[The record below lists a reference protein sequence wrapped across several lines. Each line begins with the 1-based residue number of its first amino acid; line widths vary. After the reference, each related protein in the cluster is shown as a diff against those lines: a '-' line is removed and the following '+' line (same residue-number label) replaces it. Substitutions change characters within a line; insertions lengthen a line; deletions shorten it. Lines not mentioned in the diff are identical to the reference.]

1 MPRSSPGVRRIVAI
15 LNFFAEHPHESFTL
29 SDLVRALKLSRAT
42 CHGLLTGLVE
52 AGYLYRTS
60 DRGYLLGP
68 ALVAIGEVAKAH
80 YSPLKAAQPEMRRL
94 ADEYDIVC
102 SASFREGREVVVR
115 ERASA
120 VSHLGYSVPRGW
132 RAPLLP
138 QFAGAFFVWSA
149 PDEVSG
155 WLDDLNPAASAS
167 QRTALAT
174 SIAMIRRYGFFCS
187 QRNAGVARSVDAQST
202 EWLFQSTYEEAP
214 LQPIFEINE
223 DATYELSWVMA
234 PVLDSSRH
242 TAFVIGI
249 QGFTGPFTGA
259 RILSIGQRVREACDR
274 ITSFIGQVPRR
285 MAAVT
290 T

>member
-68 ALVAIGEVAKAH
+68 ALVSIGEVAKAH
-80 YSPLKAAQPEMRRL
+80 YSPLKAAQPEMRIL
-94 ADEYDIVC
+94 ADEFDIVC

-138 QFAGAFFVWSA
+138 QFAGVFFVWSA
-149 PDEVSG
+149 PEEVRA
-155 WLDDLNPAASAS
+155 WLDDLNPAPSAS
-167 QRTALAT
+167 QRAALEK
-174 SIAMIRRYGFFCS
+174 SITLIRRYGFFCA
-187 QRNAGVARSVDAQST
+187 QRSARTVDLQST
-202 EWLFQSTYEEAP
+202 EWVFKSAYEEAP

-223 DATYELSWVMA
+223 EELYELSWVMA
-234 PVLDSSRH
+234 PVLDTSRN
-242 TAFVIGI
+242 TAFVIGV
-249 QGFTGPFTGA
+249 QGFTGQFTGA
-259 RILSIGQRVREACDR
+259 KILSIGQRVREACER
-274 ITSFIGQVPRR
+274 ITTFIGRGPPKRAE
-285 MAAVT
+285 AAG
-290 T
+290 

>member
-68 ALVAIGEVAKAH
+68 ALVSIGEVAKAH
-80 YSPLKAAQPEMRRL
+80 YSPLKAAQPEMRIL
-94 ADEYDIVC
+94 ADEFDIVC
-102 SASFREGREVVVR
+102 SASFREGSEVVVR

-138 QFAGAFFVWSA
+138 QFAGVFFVWSA
-149 PDEVSG
+149 QEEIEA
-155 WLDDLNPAASAS
+155 WLDGLSPAPSSS
-167 QRTALAT
+167 QREALLT
-174 SIAMIRRYGFFCS
+174 SVRMIRRYGFFAA
-187 QRNAGVARSVDAQST
+187 QRSSTAVNLQSI
-202 EWLFQSTYEEAP
+202 EWFFKSAYEEAP
-214 LQPIFEINE
+214 LLPIFEIDE
-223 DATYELSWVMA
+223 QTSYELSWVMA
-234 PVLDSSRH
+234 PVLDANRN
-242 TAFVIGI
+242 TVFVIGV
-249 QGFTGPFTGA
+249 QGFSGQFTGA
-259 RILSIGQRVREACDR
+259 KILSIGQRIHEACER
-274 ITSFIGQVPRR
+274 VTTFIGRGPTKRSD
-285 MAAVT
+285 
-290 T
+290 

>member
-68 ALVAIGEVAKAH
+68 ALVSIGEVAKAH
-80 YSPLKAAQPEMRRL
+80 YSPLKAAQPEMRML

-120 VSHLGYSVPRGW
+120 VSHLGFSVPRGW

-149 PDEVSG
+149 PDEVKG
-155 WLDDLNPAASAS
+155 WLDDLKPAPSAS
-167 QRTALAT
+167 QREALAT
-174 SIAMIRRYGFFCS
+174 SIMLIRRYGFFCA
-187 QRNAGVARSVDAQST
+187 QRSARTVDLQST
-202 EWLFQSTYEEAP
+202 EWVFKSAYEEAP
-214 LQPIFEINE
+214 LLPIFEINE
-223 DATYELSWVMA
+223 EATYELSWVMA
-234 PVLDSSRH
+234 PVLDTGRN
-242 TAFVIGI
+242 TAFVIGV
-249 QGFTGPFTGA
+249 QGFTGQFTGA
-259 RILSIGQRVREACDR
+259 KILSIGQRVRETCER
-274 ITSFIGQVPRR
+274 ITSFIGRGPPRR
-285 MAAVT
+285 ADAAG
-290 T
+290 